1 MLENAEVEL
10 VFLEDLRMVDSGQS
24 TIVRAGQRFRL
35 TLPQAKILLRKA
47 PGAAVLVPTVKPG
60 TLVKW
65 RTHGGTRRG
74 PALVRESFIDSS
86 SGFTWLVI
94 EWENTESLL
103 REDQIAEQQASQWPN
118 WGPAPEVCGS
128 LRSL

>member
-10 VFLEDLRMVDSGQS
+10 VLLEDIRLVDSGHS
-24 TIVRAGQRFRL
+24 TVVRAGQRVRL
-35 TLPQAKILLRKA
+35 ALRRAQNLLRKA
-47 PGAAVLVPTVKPG
+47 PGAAALVPTVKPG
-60 TLVKW
+60 VLVEW
-65 RTHGGTRRG
+65 LTHSGTKRG

-103 REDQIAEQQASQWPN
+103 REDQIVEQQASERPD
-118 WGPAPEVCGS
+118 
-128 LRSL
+128 R